1 MKIEELVL
9 SIEQMMHL
17 KELGLEVK
25 DTALCWYDDCVNGT
39 DTFFEEDL
47 KECVL
52 TLTLREILE
61 LLPKSI
67 IVENPGWDSE
77 TIFLEI
83 DWSESFIS
91 YDGEYLTHSCE
102 THDLLNASY
111 NMLCWVLENGYLK
124 KGDWILGF
132 LLKNATEY
140 KWTNILNF
148 SYVGCER
155 RG

>member
-1 MKIEELVL
+1 MKIEEQVL
-9 SIEQMMHL
+9 SIEQMQHL
-17 KELGLEVK
+17 MELGMKVE
-25 DTALCWYDDCVNGT
+25 DTALCWWEYHTDEFVVMPVNCVPEG
-39 DTFFEEDL
+39 L
-47 KECVL
+47 YYR
-52 TLTLREILE
+52 TLTLQEILE

-111 NMLCWVLENGYLK
+111 NMLCWVLEHKYLNK
-124 KGDWILGF
+124 
-132 LLKNATEY
+132 
-140 KWTNILNF
+140 
-148 SYVGCER
+148 
-155 RG
+155 